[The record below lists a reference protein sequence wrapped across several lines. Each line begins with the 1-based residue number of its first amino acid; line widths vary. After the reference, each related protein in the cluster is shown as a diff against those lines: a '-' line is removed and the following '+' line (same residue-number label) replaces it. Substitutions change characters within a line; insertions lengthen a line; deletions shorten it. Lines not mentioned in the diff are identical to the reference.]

1 MNRRIADCPGFCSG
15 SNSTMSQCL
24 LSERS
29 VFIAFQ
35 FNNRL
40 CFKYKNHHGEL
51 FPLTTHHWATP
62 LFNGSKGYILG
73 SQCYKCLAVSPAEAA
88 VVSVMPLSPALPP
101 ATITGCPFH
110 HANQVLLME
119 VTKNSILLN
128 PVDILQFLSSVSAA
142 DDTAD
147 QSHHEVRSSYN
158 FCDHRFLV
166 FCLWLWT
173 LQSFLRAPLYLPS
186 PLCSFRLCPGSPSL
200 PIPHTSWAISSVTYL
215 PISYVLTFSKVMSP
229 VKISFLSIRN
239 QAIYWAPFRC
249 HPGPSISTCTNWRL
263 SPSPPCPLGLTLLL
277 ATPAPSFLY
286 GPNYSVRV
294 PAMWLP
300 GQKSQKPSLMSSS
313 IAEQILSDL
322 PSQ

>member
-128 PVDILQFLSSVSAA
+128 PVDILQFLSSLSAA

-173 LQSFLRAPLYLPS
+173 LCSLFWGLLCISHLLYVPS
-186 PLCSFRLCPGSPSL
+186 G
-200 PIPHTSWAISSVTYL
+200 
-215 PISYVLTFSKVMSP
+215 YVLGHL
-229 VKISFLSIRN
+229 LSL
-239 QAIYWAPFRC
+239 F
-249 HPGPSISTCTNWRL
+249 HT
-263 SPSPPCPLGLTLLL
+263 
-277 ATPAPSFLY
+277 
-286 GPNYSVRV
+286 
-294 PAMWLP
+294 LP
-300 GQKSQKPSLMSSS
+300 GQSHRWH
-313 IAEQILSDL
+313 IFLS
-322 PSQ
+322 PMY